1 MDTKNLY
8 VKRNLINSD
17 NIYAWA
23 TEQGFFSLLNGKDMH
38 VTIAYSNEK
47 IDWSDITP
55 KKNKLKIN
63 GGKRSIK
70 KLGKAIVLCFDSE
83 LLHERWQEF
92 KDEGANWD
100 FPEYITH
107 ISLSYSEQPDL
118 DLEKIIP
125 YMGELLFGNEIFDEI
140 NDNFKE
146 ETKEIEL

>member
-1 MDTKNLY
+1 MAIKKLY
-8 VKRNLINSD
+8 VKRNLINSE

-23 TEQGFFSLLNGKDMH
+23 KEQGFFSLLDGNDMH

-47 IDWSDITP
+47 FDWSGITP

-70 KLGKAIVLCFDSE
+70 KLGDATVLCFDSE

-92 KDEGANWD
+92 KDEGASWD
-100 FPEYITH
+100 FPEYLTH
-107 ISLSYSEQPDL
+107 VSLSYTDSDIDIEQ
-118 DLEKIIP
+118 IIP
-125 YMGELLFGNEIFDEI
+125 YMGELLFDNEIFDEI